1 MSEQTTYSDDVCAP
15 KQGNRYAYR
24 FLKRVFDIIL
34 SICVIVIGFIP
45 CCILCIPIA
54 ITTGGSPIY
63 TQRRLGLRG
72 KPFCLLKFR
81 TMVVDADD
89 VEKHFNKEQLIEWKR
104 ERKVSNDPRT
114 TALGRFLRR
123 TSFDEIPQF
132 LNVFVG
138 QMSTVGVRPVV
149 KDELRHYN
157 GDAQELLSLKP
168 GVTGWWQVHRR
179 NAAVYEDGRRQEQEL
194 YYVRHANIGLD
205 FKIFLRTFKVVV
217 QGTGR

>member
-1 MSEQTTYSDDVCAP
+1 M
-15 KQGNRYAYR
+15 
-24 FLKRVFDIIL
+24 
-34 SICVIVIGFIP
+34 
-45 CCILCIPIA
+45 
-54 ITTGGSPIY
+54 
-63 TQRRLGLRG
+63 
-72 KPFCLLKFR
+72 
-81 TMVVDADD
+81 VDADD

-157 GDAQELLSLKP
+157 GDAQEFLSLKP
-168 GVTGWWQVHRR
+168 GVTGWWQVHSR